1 MFLKKQNRIKSKQA
15 TKHKFW
21 CDTCDA
27 ARRGEHGKCPNCGS
41 KSVDSQKCKKF

>member
-1 MFLKKQNRIKSKQA
+1 MQA

-27 ARRGEHGKCPNCGS
+27 ALVGEFGKCP
-41 KSVDSQKCKKF
+41 VCKKKSSTKRKI